1 ISRPDWR
8 SGGRVLLRLQSAEVD
23 AAPFQLDGR
32 TCDDGLLRADAL
44 QQPPWHRGHRRHE
57 DVLRVADAGALENL
71 RDALRFF
78 LVLHGDRID
87 RKSTRLNSS
96 HQIISYAVFCLK
108 KKKIFELPLEGKT
121 RRKGYLCEVSDYI
134 SA

>member
-1 ISRPDWR
+1 M
-8 SGGRVLLRLQSAEVD
+8 LLRLQSAEVD

-78 LVLHGDRID
+78 LVLHGDWRGGI
-87 RKSTRLNSS
+87 RSEERR
-96 HQIISYAVFCLK
+96 V
-108 KKKIFELPLEGKT
+108 GKEWRT
-121 RRKGYLCEVSDYI
+121 GWGREQWTSKMCDDT
-134 SA
+134 